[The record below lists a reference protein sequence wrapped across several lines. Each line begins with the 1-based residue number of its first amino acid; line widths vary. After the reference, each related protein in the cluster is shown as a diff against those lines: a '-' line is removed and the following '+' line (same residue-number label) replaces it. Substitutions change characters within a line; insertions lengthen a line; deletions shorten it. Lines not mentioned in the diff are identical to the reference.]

1 MEKGSKQE
9 SISTPNLFTA
19 QRMVGLASE
28 FGFVIAVPLVLFGLA
43 GKWLDA
49 RQHTNKLFT
58 LIGILAALVVSTAFL
73 IRRLRSIML
82 SIKSASALKVP
93 KE

>member
-1 MEKGSKQE
+1 
-9 SISTPNLFTA
+9 L
-19 QRMVGLASE
+19 L